1 MLAGV
6 WWFFCLIIIA
16 SYTANLTAFLA
27 TENPVEF
34 FKDLETLFDNKHNI
48 KYGAKDGGATLS
60 FFTVSIFSF
69 FMRKIGCYMFF
80 SACGRR
86 DTFQKDW

>member
-1 MLAGV
+1 MSTRMLAGV

-27 TENPVEF
+27 TENPVML
-34 FKDLETLFDNKHNI
+34 FKDLQTLYDNKHGI

-60 FFTVSIFSF
+60 FFTVS
-69 FMRKIGCYMFF
+69 
-80 SACGRR
+80 
-86 DTFQKDW
+86 